1 MQASDRKQ
9 GINKSWPHPQE
20 DELVERMNQSLLN
33 LLHTFVEKEGD
44 SKQHLQLLL

>member
-9 GINKSWPHPQE
+9 GINKCWPHPQE
-20 DELVERMNQSLLN
+20 DELVERMNQLN

-44 SKQHLQLLL
+44 SRQHLQLLL